1 MITLDTSSGS
11 GDTLLVHLYPNNSYF
26 SEQSKDNSKPI
37 HRIPVK
43 ITTATSI
50 TSSGKL
56 WNITTNLDNDT
67 IYFENDN
74 ATGIKSYGY
83 TPHSVEMEIKPIRGL
98 LPGNYTLTIGARYES
113 ISYSKIINLV
123 VTELNGIGH
132 DE

>member
-26 SEQSKDNSKPI
+26 SEQSKDDSKPI

-113 ISYSKIINLV
+113 ISNSKIINLV
-123 VTELNGIGH
+123 VT
-132 DE
+132 